1 MVPRPSQ
8 LQSTGTVPA
17 AVSERILHTKH
28 TRIQL
33 PTPTSCP
40 LGLTPLHLPISPF
53 VFSTGPRRRLAQQ
66 NFPSKSGSHEE
77 IQTSP

>member
-8 LQSTGTVPA
+8 LKSIGTVPV
-17 AVSERILHTKH
+17 AVSEGIPHTLR
-28 TRIQL
+28 TSIQL

-40 LGLTPLHLPISPF
+40 LGLTPYLPISPF
-53 VFSTGPRRRLAQQ
+53 VFSTGPKCSLAQQ
-66 NFPSKSGSHEE
+66 NFPSKTGLQEE